1 MSARRTIAS
10 MTALATIG
18 ATAATTFGGPAA
30 PASAQVEPC
39 VQRIV
44 VFNNSAF
51 ILSYALSDRDGTTT
65 ESTDEY
71 PVTQFR
77 STDLTTTAYAEGD
90 DVRPVVSAQSGG
102 TQPADRFVSF
112 CDNGQTAT
120 YTVTG
125 TLNDIRVTLI
135 DG

>member
-1 MSARRTIAS
+1 MNVRRTTL
-10 MTALATIG
+10 TALATLG
-18 ATAATTFGGPAA
+18 VMTATTLGGPAA
-30 PASAQVEPC
+30 PASAQVDPC

-51 ILSYALSDRDGTTT
+51 IQSYALSDRQGVTTA
-65 ESTDEY
+65 STDEY
-71 PVTQFR
+71 PVNQFR

-90 DVRPVVSAQSGG
+90 DVRPVVSAQAGG

-125 TLNDIRVTLI
+125 TVNDIRVTLI